1 MFLFRGEWRPF
12 QCNWN
17 EEENKVDPTKA
28 DVCFHFITS
37 FVKLAMTKTK
47 WLQSAEHWVNY
58 PSLRKAGGHWVTS
71 IHQSYIRP
79 SIHHSFCISAS
90 THTPTIALTIPE
102 QNQDQRRKS
111 LQLTENWCV
120 SFFDITT
127 QPFQSYWCKMSR
139 ETTHPQNSGSHFM
152 ILFTKVEQIH
162 TQSSCMCIPWSPSL
176 LPLLY
181 NRSCWHCPLFLLAFQ
196 YQVKINYVTKKT
208 LRSILGQHKTNS
220 HTVHWWKA
228 VQK

>member
-58 PSLRKAGGHWVTS
+58 SSLRKAGGHWVTS

-79 SIHHSFCISAS
+79 SIHHSFCINTHPNHCSHNTRTKSRSKEKKFAINRKLVCVFFWYNHS
-90 THTPTIALTIPE
+90 TISVILVQNESWNYTPTKFRFTFHDTVHKSWTDTHTEQLRVHSVKPFAIAFVVQQELLALSTIP
-102 QNQDQRRKS
+102 S
-111 LQLTENWCV
+111 
-120 SFFDITT
+120 SF
-127 QPFQSYWCKMSR
+127 S
-139 ETTHPQNSGSHFM
+139 
-152 ILFTKVEQIH
+152 
-162 TQSSCMCIPWSPSL
+162 IP
-176 LPLLY
+176 
-181 NRSCWHCPLFLLAFQ
+181 
-196 YQVKINYVTKKT
+196 
-208 LRSILGQHKTNS
+208 G
-220 HTVHWWKA
+220 
-228 VQK
+228 